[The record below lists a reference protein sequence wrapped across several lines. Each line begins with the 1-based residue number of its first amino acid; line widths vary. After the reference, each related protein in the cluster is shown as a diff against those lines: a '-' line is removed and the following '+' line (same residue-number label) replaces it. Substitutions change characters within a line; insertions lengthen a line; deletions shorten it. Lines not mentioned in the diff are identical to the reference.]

1 MINNNDLLFKERIKK
16 IIALVGSAEKIAYI
30 SGMSARVI
38 GQYLSGKTDPTRRK
52 LIAMAKAAGVNVEWL
67 ATGEGPMIA
76 GERERFNLKLLSLI
90 IESLDDYQASEEVN
104 FTADEKA
111 DIINY
116 TYELCYDADLN
127 LAATQTKSLIMN
139 TIKEVENLF
148 SSLDKLSKTE
158 KGKKQAVKIFKKAF
172 EPLLSADDAESQAD
186 EFVRARLLRQHKKSS
201 NAKNK

>member
-1 MINNNDLLFKERIKK
+1 MNKLSFEDRIKK
-16 IIALVGSAEKIAYI
+16 IISVAGSADKLAYNAGV
-30 SGMSARVI
+30 SPSLI
-38 GQYLSGKTDPTRRK
+38 GKYLSGKTDPTRKK
-52 LIAMAKAAGVNVEWL
+52 LIALAEAACVNIEWL
-67 ATGEGPMIA
+67 ATGEGPMRA
-76 GERERFNLKLLSLI
+76 GERERFDIELLSLI

-127 LAATQTKSLIMN
+127 VAASQTKSLIMN
-139 TIKEVENLF
+139 TIKEAENLF
-148 SSLDKLSKTE
+148 SSLDKLLKTE

-172 EPLLSADDAESQAD
+172 GHLLSADEAESQAD
-186 EFVRARLLRQHKKSS
+186 EFVGAQLLRQHKKIS